1 LGKIYNYRKMVQK
14 QIEMVG
20 IRLIFDL
27 LSDLGIG
34 KPRVFKN
41 IQKNDLQKYCL
52 TGLKC
57 YVWPS
62 VGGEGIIV
70 IPESEALRAAYK
82 NNN

>member
-1 LGKIYNYRKMVQK
+1 MVQK

-41 IQKNDLQKYCL
+41 IQKNDLQN
-52 TGLKC
+52 
-57 YVWPS
+57 
-62 VGGEGIIV
+62 I
-70 IPESEALRAAYK
+70 A
-82 NNN
+82 